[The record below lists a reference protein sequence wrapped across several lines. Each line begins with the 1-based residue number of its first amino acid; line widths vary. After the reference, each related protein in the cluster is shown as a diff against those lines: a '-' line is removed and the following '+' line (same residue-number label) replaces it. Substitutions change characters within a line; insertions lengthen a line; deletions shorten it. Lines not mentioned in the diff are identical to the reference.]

1 MAASFNRNG
10 SDKLQKVFLYLILLN
25 WLLLIIV
32 AFNMNTLRFS
42 HGVMISIMIFI
53 YNYFLAHLCFIRAA
67 RAQDA
72 YLIYPVVI
80 GALSSFFL
88 VVYFFFLL

>member
-1 MAASFNRNG
+1 MASSVNRNG

-25 WLLLIIV
+25 LLLLTVVSINI
-32 AFNMNTLRFS
+32 NTLRFS
-42 HGVMISIMIFI
+42 HGVIVLIMMFI
-53 YNYFLAHLCFIRAA
+53 YNYFLVHLCYIRAA
-67 RAQDA
+67 RSQDA

-88 VVYFFFLL
+88 VVYFFFLH

>member
-1 MAASFNRNG
+1 MTGSFKRNG
-10 SDKLQKVFLYLILLN
+10 SDKLQKIFLYLILLN
-25 WLLLIIV
+25 WFLLIIV
-32 AFNMNTLRFS
+32 AINIETLNFIN
-42 HGVMISIMIFI
+42 GVLISVMIFI
-53 YNYFLAHLCFIRAA
+53 YNYFLTNLCFMRAA

-88 VVYFFFLL
+88 VVYYFFCL

>member
-1 MAASFNRNG
+1 MAASVNRNG

-25 WLLLIIV
+25 LLLLAVISL
-32 AFNMNTLRFS
+32 NMNTLRFS
-42 HGVMISIMIFI
+42 NGVIILMMMFT
-53 YNYFLAHLCFIRAA
+53 YNYFLAQLCYIRAA
-67 RAQDA
+67 RSQDA

-88 VVYFFFLL
+88 VVYFFLLH

>member
-1 MAASFNRNG
+1 MAASFHRNG

-32 AFNMNTLRFS
+32 ALNINTLRFS